1 MIQNLVLRIIS
12 LLVET
17 LASVVSH
24 AEQHIKAGPV
34 DSNDSSNLP
43 IIVLTPGCF
52 TISQQ
57 PGENTSNQPLPE
69 EFREKLAVSQE
80 KPLGP
85 YILAKTPLQG
95 TIQCQVFF
103 GESRLTEKQIWLQEK
118 QDFTINYTTKEC
130 NFIYDISKAESI
142 LFIYSFVGI
151 FSLRNFEQEL
161 FIEVQAATINEL
173 EKLTALIAG
182 SILTYHDQLIEAYNQ
197 DPTYKTEYNA
207 DSLRILAQ
215 LRQIQFLA
223 GNPADTSSIKITL
236 KFLVTGQ
243 LKATRAISED
253 FGIIE
258 KIEIIEP
265 TVSR

>member
-12 LLVET
+12 LLVKT
-17 LASVVSH
+17 LASVVSP
-24 AEQHIKAGPV
+24 AEQLIKAGPV

-43 IIVLTPGCF
+43 MIVITPGCF

-57 PGENTSNQPLPE
+57 PGENTSNQPRPE
-69 EFREKLAVSQE
+69 EFREKLAVIQG

-95 TIQCQVFF
+95 TVQCQAFF
-103 GESRLTEKQIWLQEK
+103 AEGTLTEKQIWLQEK
-118 QDFTINYTTKEC
+118 QDFTINYKTQEC
-130 NFIYDISKAESI
+130 NFTYDISKAKSI

-161 FIEVQAATINEL
+161 FIEVQAASINEL

-182 SILTYHDQLIEAYNQ
+182 SILTHHDQLIEAYNQ
-197 DPTYKTEYNA
+197 DTTYKTEYNA
-207 DSLRILAQ
+207 ASLGILAQ

-223 GNPADTSSIKITL
+223 GNPADTSSIKMKL

-243 LKATRAISED
+243 LKATRAISEN

>member
-17 LASVVSH
+17 LASVLSP

-34 DSNDSSNLP
+34 DSSDSSNLP
-43 IIVLTPGCF
+43 MIVITPGCF

-57 PGENTSNQPLPE
+57 PGENTSNQPRPE

-95 TIQCQVFF
+95 TFQCQVFF
-103 GESRLTEKQIWLQEK
+103 AEGTLTEKQIWLQEK
-118 QDFTINYTTKEC
+118 QDFTINYKTKEC
-130 NFIYDISKAESI
+130 NFTYDISKAKSI

-161 FIEVQAATINEL
+161 FIEVQAASTNEL

-182 SILTYHDQLIEAYNQ
+182 SILTHHDQLIEAYNQ

-207 DSLRILAQ
+207 ASLRILAQ
-215 LRQIQFLA
+215 LHQIQFLA
-223 GNPADTSSIKITL
+223 GNPADTSSIKMKL

-243 LKATRAISED
+243 LKATRSISEA

>member
-12 LLVET
+12 LLVKT
-17 LASVVSH
+17 LASVVSP
-24 AEQHIKAGPV
+24 AEQLIKAGPV

-43 IIVLTPGCF
+43 MIVITPGCF

-57 PGENTSNQPLPE
+57 PGENTSNQPRPE
-69 EFREKLAVSQE
+69 EFREKLAVIQG

-95 TIQCQVFF
+95 TVQCQAFF
-103 GESRLTEKQIWLQEK
+103 AEGTLTEKQIWLQEK
-118 QDFTINYTTKEC
+118 QDFIINYKTQEC
-130 NFIYDISKAESI
+130 NFTYDISKAKSI

-161 FIEVQAATINEL
+161 FIEVQAASINEL

-182 SILTYHDQLIEAYNQ
+182 SILTHHDQLIEAYNQ
-197 DPTYKTEYNA
+197 DTTYKTEYNA
-207 DSLRILAQ
+207 ASLGILAQ

-223 GNPADTSSIKITL
+223 GNTADTSSIKMKL

-243 LKATRAISED
+243 LKATRAISEN

>member
-1 MIQNLVLRIIS
+1 MIQDLVLIIIS
-12 LLVET
+12 LLVKT
-17 LASVVSH
+17 LASVVSL
-24 AEQHIKAGPV
+24 AAQHIKAGPV

-57 PGENTSNQPLPE
+57 PGENTSNQLLPE

-95 TIQCQVFF
+95 TVHCQVFLAE
-103 GESRLTEKQIWLQEK
+103 GTLTEKQIWLQEK

-253 FGIIE
+253 FGIIK

>member
-12 LLVET
+12 LLVKT
-17 LASVVSH
+17 LASVVSP

-43 IIVLTPGCF
+43 MIVITPGCF

-57 PGENTSNQPLPE
+57 PGENTSNQPRPE
-69 EFREKLAVSQE
+69 EFREKLAVIQG

-95 TIQCQVFF
+95 TVQCQAFF
-103 GESRLTEKQIWLQEK
+103 AEGTLTEKQIWLQEK
-118 QDFTINYTTKEC
+118 QDFTINYKTQEC
-130 NFIYDISKAESI
+130 NFTYDISKAKSI

-161 FIEVQAATINEL
+161 FIEVQAASTNEL

-182 SILTYHDQLIEAYNQ
+182 SILTHHDQLIEAYNQ
-197 DPTYKTEYNA
+197 DTTYKTEYNA
-207 DSLRILAQ
+207 ASLGILAQ

-223 GNPADTSSIKITL
+223 GNPADTSSIKMKL

-243 LKATRAISED
+243 LKATRAISEN

-258 KIEIIEP
+258 KL
-265 TVSR
+265 RL

>member
-17 LASVVSH
+17 LASVLSP

-34 DSNDSSNLP
+34 DSSDSSNLP
-43 IIVLTPGCF
+43 MIVITPGCF

-57 PGENTSNQPLPE
+57 PGENTSNQPRPE
-69 EFREKLAVSQE
+69 EFRQELNVSQQN
-80 KPLGP
+80 PLGP
-85 YILAKTPLQG
+85 YTLAKTPLQG
-95 TIQCQVFF
+95 TVQCKVLLRE
-103 GESRLTEKQIWLQEK
+103 GTATEAEIWLREK
-118 QDFTINYTTKEC
+118 QDFTINYKTKEC
-130 NFIYDISKAESI
+130 NFTYDISQAESI

-161 FIEVQAATINEL
+161 FIEVQAASTNEL

-182 SILTYHDQLIEAYNQ
+182 SILTHHDQLIEAYNQ

-207 DSLRILAQ
+207 ASLGILAQ
-215 LRQIQFLA
+215 LHQIQFLA
-223 GNPADTSSIKITL
+223 GNPADTSSIKMTL

-243 LKATRAISED
+243 LKATRAISEN

>member
-17 LASVVSH
+17 LARVVSP

-57 PGENTSNQPLPE
+57 PGENTSNQPRPE
-69 EFREKLAVSQE
+69 EFREKLAVSQK

-95 TIQCQVFF
+95 TVQCQVFF
-103 GESRLTEKQIWLQEK
+103 PEGSLTEKQIWLQEK
-118 QDFTINYTTKEC
+118 QDFTINYKTQEC
-130 NFIYDISKAESI
+130 NFTYDISQAESI

-182 SILTYHDQLIEAYNQ
+182 SILTHHDQLI
-197 DPTYKTEYNA
+197 DPTYQTEYNA

-223 GNPADTSSIKITL
+223 GNPADTSPIKMKL

-243 LKATRAISED
+243 LKATRTISEE

-258 KIEIIEP
+258 KIKIIEP
-265 TVSR
+265 TISR

>member
-1 MIQNLVLRIIS
+1 M
-12 LLVET
+12 LVET
-17 LASVVSH
+17 LASVIPG
-24 AEQHIKAGPV
+24 AAQHIKAEPV
-34 DSNDSSNLP
+34 DSNDSSSLP

-57 PGENTSNQPLPE
+57 PGENTSNQPRPE

-95 TIQCQVFF
+95 TVQCQVLFRE
-103 GESRLTEKQIWLQEK
+103 GTATEEEIWLQEK
-118 QDFTINYTTKEC
+118 QDFIINYKTQEC
-130 NFIYDISKAESI
+130 NFTYDISQAESI
-142 LFIYSFVGI
+142 LLIYSFVGI

-161 FIEVQAATINEL
+161 FIEVQAATINKL
-173 EKLTALIAG
+173 EELTALIAG
-182 SILTYHDQLIEAYNQ
+182 SILTHHDQLIEAYNQ
-197 DPTYKTEYNA
+197 DPAYKTEYNA

-223 GNPADTSSIKITL
+223 GHPADTSSIKMKL

-243 LKATRAISED
+243 LKATRAISEE

-265 TVSR
+265 TISR

>member
-1 MIQNLVLRIIS
+1 MLVK
-12 LLVET
+12 T
-17 LASVVSH
+17 LASVVSP

-43 IIVLTPGCF
+43 MIVITPGCF

-57 PGENTSNQPLPE
+57 PGENTSNQPRPE
-69 EFREKLAVSQE
+69 EFREKLAVIQG

-95 TIQCQVFF
+95 TVQCQAFF
-103 GESRLTEKQIWLQEK
+103 AEGTLTEKQIWLQEK
-118 QDFTINYTTKEC
+118 QDFTINYKTQEC
-130 NFIYDISKAESI
+130 NFTYDISKAKSI

-161 FIEVQAATINEL
+161 FIEVQAASTNEL

-182 SILTYHDQLIEAYNQ
+182 SILTHHDQLIEAYNQ
-197 DPTYKTEYNA
+197 DTTYKTEYNA
-207 DSLRILAQ
+207 ASLGILAQ

-223 GNPADTSSIKITL
+223 GNPADTSSIKMKL

-243 LKATRAISED
+243 LKATRAISEN

>member
-1 MIQNLVLRIIS
+1 MIRNLVLRIIS
-12 LLVET
+12 LLVKT
-17 LASVVSH
+17 LASVVSP
-24 AEQHIKAGPV
+24 AEQHIKAGPI
-34 DSNDSSNLP
+34 DSNDSSSLP

-57 PGENTSNQPLPE
+57 PGENTSNQPRPE
-69 EFREKLAVSQE
+69 EFREKLAVSQK

-103 GESRLTEKQIWLQEK
+103 PEGSLKEKQIWLQEK
-118 QDFTINYTTKEC
+118 QDFTINYKTNEC
-130 NFIYDISKAESI
+130 NFTYDISQAESI

-173 EKLTALIAG
+173 EELTALIAG
-182 SILTYHDQLIEAYNQ
+182 SILTYHDQLI
-197 DPTYKTEYNA
+197 DPTYQTEYNA

-223 GNPADTSSIKITL
+223 GNPADTSSIKMKL

-243 LKATRAISED
+243 LKATRAISEN

>member
-17 LASVVSH
+17 LARVVSP

-57 PGENTSNQPLPE
+57 PGENTSNQPRPE
-69 EFREKLAVSQE
+69 EFRENLAVSQK

-95 TIQCQVFF
+95 TVQCQVFF
-103 GESRLTEKQIWLQEK
+103 PEGSLTEKQIWLQEK
-118 QDFTINYTTKEC
+118 QDFTINYKTQEC
-130 NFIYDISKAESI
+130 NFTYDISQAESI

-223 GNPADTSSIKITL
+223 GYPADTSSIKMKL

-243 LKATRAISED
+243 LKATRAISEE

>member
-85 YILAKTPLQG
+85 YILAKTPLQR
-95 TIQCQVFF
+95 TVHCQVFF
-103 GESRLTEKQIWLQEK
+103 AEGTLTEKQIWLQEK
-118 QDFTINYTTKEC
+118 QDFTINYKTQEC
-130 NFIYDISKAESI
+130 NFTYDISKAKSI
-142 LFIYSFVGI
+142 LFIYSFVEI

>member
-12 LLVET
+12 LLVKT
-17 LASVVSH
+17 LASVVSP

-43 IIVLTPGCF
+43 MIVITPGCF

-57 PGENTSNQPLPE
+57 PGENTSNQPRPE
-69 EFREKLAVSQE
+69 EFREKLAVSQG

-95 TIQCQVFF
+95 TVQCQAFF
-103 GESRLTEKQIWLQEK
+103 AEGTLTEKQIWLQEK
-118 QDFTINYTTKEC
+118 QDFIINYKTQEC
-130 NFIYDISKAESI
+130 NFTYDISKAKSI

-161 FIEVQAATINEL
+161 FIEVQAATPDEL

-182 SILTYHDQLIEAYNQ
+182 SILTHHDQLIEAYNQ
-197 DPTYKTEYNA
+197 DTTYKTEYNA
-207 DSLRILAQ
+207 ASLGILAQ

-223 GNPADTSSIKITL
+223 GNPADTSSIKMKL

-243 LKATRAISED
+243 LKATRAISEN

>member
-1 MIQNLVLRIIS
+1 
-12 LLVET
+12 
-17 LASVVSH
+17 LA
-24 AEQHIKAGPV
+24 E
-34 DSNDSSNLP
+34 
-43 IIVLTPGCF
+43 
-52 TISQQ
+52 
-57 PGENTSNQPLPE
+57 
-69 EFREKLAVSQE
+69 
-80 KPLGP
+80 
-85 YILAKTPLQG
+85 G
-95 TIQCQVFF
+95 T
-103 GESRLTEKQIWLQEK
+103 LTEKQIWLQEK

>member
-1 MIQNLVLRIIS
+1 MLVK
-12 LLVET
+12 T
-17 LASVVSH
+17 LASVVSP

-43 IIVLTPGCF
+43 MIVITPGCF

-57 PGENTSNQPLPE
+57 PGENTSNQPRPE
-69 EFREKLAVSQE
+69 EFREKLAVSQG

-95 TIQCQVFF
+95 TVQCQAFF
-103 GESRLTEKQIWLQEK
+103 AEGTLTEKQIWLQEK
-118 QDFTINYTTKEC
+118 QDFIINYKTQEC
-130 NFIYDISKAESI
+130 NFTYDISKAKSI

-161 FIEVQAATINEL
+161 FIEVQAASTNEL

-182 SILTYHDQLIEAYNQ
+182 SILTHHDQLIEAYNQ
-197 DPTYKTEYNA
+197 DTTYKTEYNA
-207 DSLRILAQ
+207 ASLGILAQ

-223 GNPADTSSIKITL
+223 GNPADTSSIKMKL

-243 LKATRAISED
+243 LKATRAISEN

>member
-24 AEQHIKAGPV
+24 ADQHIKAGPV

-69 EFREKLAVSQE
+69 EFREKLAVSQQN
-80 KPLGP
+80 PFGP

-95 TIQCQVFF
+95 TVQCQVFT
-103 GESRLTEKQIWLQEK
+103 LTEKQIWLQEK
-118 QDFTINYTTKEC
+118 QDFIINYKTKEC
-130 NFIYDISKAESI
+130 NFTYDISQAESI

-161 FIEVQAATINEL
+161 FIEVQDASTNEL

-207 DSLRILAQ
+207 ASLGILAQ

-223 GNPADTSSIKITL
+223 GNPADTSSMKMKL

-243 LKATRAISED
+243 LKATRAISEE

-258 KIEIIEP
+258 KIEIEP
-265 TVSR
+265 TVRP

>member
-1 MIQNLVLRIIS
+1 LKIIS
-12 LLVET
+12 FLVDT

-85 YILAKTPLQG
+85 YILAKTPLQR
-95 TIQCQVFF
+95 TVHCQVFF
-103 GESRLTEKQIWLQEK
+103 AEGTLTEKQIWLQEK

-253 FGIIE
+253 FGIIK

>member
-85 YILAKTPLQG
+85 YILAQTPLQG
-95 TIQCQVFF
+95 TVHCQVFF
-103 GESRLTEKQIWLQEK
+103 AEGTLTEKQIWLQEK

-161 FIEVQAATINEL
+161 FIEVQATSTNEL

-182 SILTYHDQLIEAYNQ
+182 SILTNHDDLIESCSQ

>member
-1 MIQNLVLRIIS
+1 MIRNLVLRIIS

-17 LASVVSH
+17 LASVVSP

-57 PGENTSNQPLPE
+57 PGENTSNQPRPE
-69 EFREKLAVSQE
+69 EFREKLAVSQQN
-80 KPLGP
+80 PLGP
-85 YILAKTPLQG
+85 YILVKTPLQG
-95 TIQCQVFF
+95 TVQCQVFF
-103 GESRLTEKQIWLQEK
+103 AEGSLTEQQIWLQEK
-118 QDFTINYTTKEC
+118 QDFTINYKTKEC
-130 NFIYDISKAESI
+130 NFTYDISQAESI
-142 LFIYSFVGI
+142 LLIYSFVGI

-173 EKLTALIAG
+173 EELTALIAG
-182 SILTYHDQLIEAYNQ
+182 SILTYHDQLI
-197 DPTYKTEYNA
+197 DPTYQTEYNA

-223 GNPADTSSIKITL
+223 GNPADTSSIKMKL

-243 LKATRAISED
+243 LKATRAISEE

-265 TVSR
+265 TVRP

>member
-12 LLVET
+12 LLVKT

-57 PGENTSNQPLPE
+57 PGENTSNQTLPE

-85 YILAKTPLQG
+85 YILAKTPLQR
-95 TIQCQVFF
+95 TVHCQVFF
-103 GESRLTEKQIWLQEK
+103 AEGTLTEKQIWLQEK

-197 DPTYKTEYNA
+197 APTYKTEYNA

>member
-1 MIQNLVLRIIS
+1 MIRNLVLRIIS
-12 LLVET
+12 LLVKT
-17 LASVVSH
+17 LASVVSP
-24 AEQHIKAGPV
+24 AEQHIKAGPI
-34 DSNDSSNLP
+34 DSNDSSSLP

-57 PGENTSNQPLPE
+57 PGENTSNQPRPE
-69 EFREKLAVSQE
+69 EFREKLAVNQQN
-80 KPLGP
+80 PLGP
-85 YILAKTPLQG
+85 YTLAKTPLQG

-103 GESRLTEKQIWLQEK
+103 PEGSLKEKQILLQEK
-118 QDFTINYTTKEC
+118 QDFTINYKTNEC
-130 NFIYDISKAESI
+130 NFTYDISQAESI

-173 EKLTALIAG
+173 EELTALIAG
-182 SILTYHDQLIEAYNQ
+182 SILTHHDQLIEAYNQ

-223 GNPADTSSIKITL
+223 GHPADTSSIKMKL

-243 LKATRAISED
+243 LKATRTISEK

-258 KIEIIEP
+258 EIKIIEP